1 MQFKAKWDNTEK
13 GGRIRIIFLSLMSL
27 WFAYLSIIYTG
38 SVYNYSPSN
47 VDADNG
53 IIALAEVIGAGFA
66 GFAALGIYAMVILVF
81 SVVLFLL
88 LRFIGIRKTSVVT
101 ADECELSM
109 NIIGLGGAAGL
120 LIGIAVTRFSA
131 RFPAVLFTLIWMAA
145 AFLLYL
151 IPLRKAKG

>member
-1 MQFKAKWDNTEK
+1 M
-13 GGRIRIIFLSLMSL
+13 I
-27 WFAYLSIIYTG
+27 G
-38 SVYNYSPSN
+38 S
-47 VDADNG
+47 
-53 IIALAEVIGAGFA
+53 GFA

-120 LIGIAVTRFSA
+120 LIGIAVTRFNT
-131 RFPAVLFTLIWMAA
+131 RMPALIFTLIWMAA

-151 IPLRKAKG
+151 IPLRNARG

>member
-1 MQFKAKWDNTEK
+1 MQFTANWDNTEK
-13 GGRIRIIFLSLMSL
+13 GGRISIIFLSLMSL

-38 SVYNYSPSN
+38 SVYNYSPSDA
-47 VDADNG
+47 DADNG
-53 IIALAEVIGAGFA
+53 IIALAEVIGGGFA
-66 GFAALGIYAMVILVF
+66 GFAALSIYALVILVF

-88 LRFIGIRKTSVVT
+88 LRFIGIRSTSIVT
-101 ADECELSM
+101 AAECELSM

-120 LIGIAVTRFSA
+120 LIGIAITRVNT
-131 RFPAVLFTLIWMAA
+131 RMPALIFTLIWMAA